1 MKIQSSVFRKSISL
15 VLAAVTASGLLAGAA
30 YAGDGTE
37 AQGERTVNIGIQPS
51 AAFIPIFIA
60 KEKGWLEEDLG
71 EIGVTVN
78 WNEFEAG
85 PPMNESMAS
94 GSTDFGFLGDV
105 PAVSA
110 IAAGQDNVLVGIA
123 AEAPEAY
130 VLLASAD
137 NDEISSVADLKGK
150 TVGIT
155 VGSTAQNVLEKLLEK
170 NDLKSSDVQ
179 VVNISAGDAATALTE
194 KQTDAVLFWE
204 PTPTRLIDQGLA
216 KAVADAGDADQL
228 CVNPITARREY
239 VEANPDITQILLQDY
254 QKRIDEVDSLDDETK
269 EKIADYLSVDADQY
283 DTIASHYDYT
293 LKIQDQDA
301 DALQDVLQF
310 LIDAGNV
317 KNSYEVKDKFDA
329 SYLDAA
335 GLS

>member
-1 MKIQSSVFRKSISL
+1 MSRNSFVRKSISL
-15 VLAAVTASGLLAGAA
+15 LLAASTAAAMLAVPAFADSIEGQ
-30 YAGDGTE
+30 E
-37 AQGERTVNIGIQPS
+37 SRTVNIGIQPS

-71 EIGVTVN
+71 AIGVEVN

-94 GSTDFGFLGDV
+94 GTTDFGFLGDV

-130 VLLASAD
+130 VLLAAAD
-137 NDEISSVADLKGK
+137 NDEVNSVADLKGK

-155 VGSTAQNVLEKLLEK
+155 IGSTAQNVLEKLLEK
-170 NDLKSSDVQ
+170 EGLKSSDVQ
-179 VVNISAGDAATALTE
+179 VVNLSAGDAATALAQ
-194 KQTDAVLFWE
+194 KQADAVLFWE
-204 PTPTRLIDQGLA
+204 PTPTRLIDQGIA
-216 KAVADAGDADQL
+216 KAIADAGDADQL

-239 VEANPDITQILLQDY
+239 VEANPDVTQILLEDY
-254 QKRIDEVDSLDDETK
+254 KKGADAVADPGDDVK
-269 EKIADYLSVDADQY
+269 AKIAEYLSVEPDQY
-283 DTIASHYDYT
+283 DTIVSHYDYT
-293 LKIQDQDA
+293 VKIQDQDGE
-301 DALQDVLQF
+301 ALQDVLQF

-317 KNSYEVKDKFDA
+317 KNSYEVSDKFDTTA
-329 SYLDAA
+329 LDAA